1 VNITDVLLQV
11 VTALHQLGV
20 PYVVVGSLAS
30 SARGF
35 PRTTNDADIVADLRC
50 EHADPLATAL
60 GTEFYVDAA
69 AIERAIAQCRS
80 FNAIH
85 RASGFKVDIFV
96 PPPDGFGRQQLARRS
111 REQLDRAGAVAVF
124 VATAEDVV
132 IAKLDWYRASGGQ
145 SDRQWQDLV
154 GVIKVQGP
162 AIDYEYL
169 RQWAARLDL
178 SQLLDRA
185 LAEAGPSLT

>member
-1 VNITDVLLQV
+1 MNITEVLLQV
-11 VTALHQLGV
+11 VTVLDRLGV

-35 PRTTNDADIVADLRC
+35 PRTTNDADIVADLRA
-50 EHADPLATAL
+50 EHAAPFMSAL
-60 GTEFYVDAA
+60 GTEFYVDAG
-69 AIERAIAQCRS
+69 AIERAIARYRS

-85 RASGFKVDIFV
+85 RGSGFKVDVFV

-111 REQLDRAGAVAVF
+111 QELLDRAGASAVF

-154 GVIKVQGP
+154 GVIKVQAP
-162 AIDYEYL
+162 AIDRGYL

-185 LAEAGPSLT
+185 LAEAGLGSI

>member
-1 VNITDVLLQV
+1 MNITDVLLRV
-11 VTALHQLGV
+11 VTVLDGLGV

-35 PRTTNDADIVADLRC
+35 PRTTNDADIVADLNSG
-50 EHADPLATAL
+50 HTDPLVAAL
-60 GTEFYVDAA
+60 GTDFYVDSV
-69 AIERAIAQCRS
+69 AIERAITRHRS

-111 REQLDRAGAVAVF
+111 REHLDSTGSLAVF

-132 IAKLDWYRASGGQ
+132 IAKLEWYRASGGQ

-154 GVIKVQGP
+154 GVLKVQAP
-162 AIDYEYL
+162 AIDLEYL
-169 RQWAARLDL
+169 RQWASRLGL
-178 SQLLDRA
+178 SDLLDRA
-185 LAEAGPSLT
+185 LAKAAPGS

>member
-1 VNITDVLLQV
+1 
-11 VTALHQLGV
+11 
-20 PYVVVGSLAS
+20 VVVGSLAS
-30 SARGF
+30 SARAF
-35 PRTTNDADIVADLRC
+35 PRTTNDADIVADLKG
-50 EHADPLATAL
+50 EHADPLVAAL
-60 GTEFYVDAA
+60 GTDFYIDPAA
-69 AIERAIAQCRS
+69 VERAISGYRS

-85 RASGFKVDIFV
+85 GGSGFKVDIFV

-111 REQLDRAGAVAVF
+111 REHLDPAGALAVF

-154 GVIKVQGP
+154 GVIKVQAP
-162 AIDYEYL
+162 AIDRAYL

-178 SQLLDRA
+178 SDLLDRA
-185 LAEAGPSLT
+185 LAEAGPGS

>member
-1 VNITDVLLQV
+1 VNITDVLLRV
-11 VTALHQLGV
+11 VAVLDRLGV

-35 PRTTNDADIVADLRC
+35 PRTTNDADIVADLRD
-50 EHADPLATAL
+50 EHADPLVAAL
-60 GTEFYVDAA
+60 GTDFYVDPA
-69 AIERAIAQCRS
+69 AIERAITRYRS

-85 RASGFKVDIFV
+85 RGSGFKVDIFV

-111 REQLDRAGAVAVF
+111 REHLDPAGALAVF

-154 GVIKVQGP
+154 GVIKVQAP
-162 AIDYEYL
+162 AIDRAYL
-169 RQWAARLDL
+169 RQWAARLNL
-178 SQLLDRA
+178 SDLLDRA
-185 LAEAGPSLT
+185 LAEAGPGS